1 MVWNYL
7 KRLSKGSLRRE
18 SRNLRDENDSKNRP
32 PAMKHVRKTS
42 WKEKKMKIQLLGIQL
57 SSLKPT

>member
-1 MVWNYL
+1 
-7 KRLSKGSLRRE
+7 
-18 SRNLRDENDSKNRP
+18 LRDENDSKNRP
-32 PAMKHVRKTS
+32 PAMKDVRKTS